1 MPPHTKRVFEDF
13 KCENCGQEVKGNGRT
28 SHCPKCLWSKHMDD
42 VPGDRASECKGMMRP
57 VGVWVKKGEA
67 VKIQHKC
74 EKCNFRRMAP
84 VAKEDDR
91 ELLIK
96 ISVADVKQA

>member
-1 MPPHTKRVFEDF
+1 
-13 KCENCGQEVKGNGRT
+13 
-28 SHCPKCLWSKHMDD
+28 MDD

-67 VKIQHKC
+67 VQIQHKC

-96 ISVADVKQA
+96 ISVADPKSIKKKKARSHDDLRAELPTS